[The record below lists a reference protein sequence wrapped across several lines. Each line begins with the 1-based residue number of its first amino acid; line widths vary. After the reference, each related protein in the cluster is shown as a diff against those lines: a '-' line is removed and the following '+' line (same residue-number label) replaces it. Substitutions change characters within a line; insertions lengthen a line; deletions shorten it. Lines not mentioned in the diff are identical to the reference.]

1 MLHKTKHLLRH
12 LTLINTTRKA
22 VQSCHLFH
30 SSRSSLTSFRCQ
42 HSTTSNS
49 SILDEKNNM
58 DLVFRLDEETNSS
71 TITFNR
77 PQAANALGC
86 EMLSQLQ
93 DAIVHLNSDAA
104 KNIRYVI
111 LKSCSNRVFSA
122 GADLRERSKMTKKE
136 ASEFVSSLRGTFND
150 LASLPMPVIACVEV
164 ILINIYQRLCFE

>member
-1 MLHKTKHLLRH
+1 
-12 LTLINTTRKA
+12 
-22 VQSCHLFH
+22 
-30 SSRSSLTSFRCQ
+30 
-42 HSTTSNS
+42 
-49 SILDEKNNM
+49 M